1 MTFITINLKIH
12 VFFKKKEHF
21 NDDKGVIL
29 DAKTCTGI
37 LISVQFLGWENES
50 VYKNKRKMKPI
61 FFLKVEILDHI
72 FFGYCFLSRITV
84 FLKEE
89 QFVMRKNIPL
99 FSSSYECKI

>member
-61 FFLKVEILDHI
+61 FFLKSRNFGPH
-72 FFGYCFLSRITV
+72 FFRLLFFIQNYGFFKRGTIRNA
-84 FLKEE
+84 KEH
-89 QFVMRKNIPL
+89 
-99 FSSSYECKI
+99 SSFQ

>member
-50 VYKNKRKMKPI
+50 VYKKKKETNI
-61 FFLKVEILDHI
+61 F
-72 FFGYCFLSRITV
+72 
-84 FLKEE
+84 
-89 QFVMRKNIPL
+89 
-99 FSSSYECKI
+99 